1 MTDFVAISM
10 TRLWMPNVQ
19 WCSKCTVQSKDNVLN
34 YKATNEKNKK
44 DEINR
49 ISMPVQKG
57 NHLHN
62 LEVVRQKRG
71 YLVVARANK
80 VCCFVPQR
88 CLYYWWLQVRY
99 DHPAV
104 SFKK

>member
-80 VCCFVPQR
+80 VCCFVQDYR
-88 CLYYWWLQVRY
+88 WTE
-99 DHPAV
+99 
-104 SFKK
+104 

>member
-1 MTDFVAISM
+1 M
-10 TRLWMPNVQ
+10 
-19 WCSKCTVQSKDNVLN
+19 LN

-80 VCCFVPQR
+80 VCCFVQGPLITDGR
-88 CLYYWWLQVRY
+88 NR
-99 DHPAV
+99 
-104 SFKK
+104 KEM